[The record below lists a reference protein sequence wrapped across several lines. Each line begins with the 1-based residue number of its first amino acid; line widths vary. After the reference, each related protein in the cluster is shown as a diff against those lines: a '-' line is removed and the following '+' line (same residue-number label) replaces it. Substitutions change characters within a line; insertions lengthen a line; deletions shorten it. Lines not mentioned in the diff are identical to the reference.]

1 MKLMSYCFKATG
13 AFSWRHTSLII
24 LKPTTSPFP
33 EKSDRYKKKLINKK
47 KILKMVEYK
56 GNLPSILKVAFFG
69 VVSLS
74 FIKVNT
80 ENEGKVNLP

>member
-1 MKLMSYCFKATG
+1 
-13 AFSWRHTSLII
+13 
-24 LKPTTSPFP
+24 
-33 EKSDRYKKKLINKK
+33 
-47 KILKMVEYK
+47 MVEYK

-80 ENEGKVNLP
+80 ENEGKVNLPWATTSIASLSIAEYEPDSITRPGQSLIAGFR